1 MTDGEQLDELV
12 RLATRQASAL
22 DTIRNVLI
30 GFVVLLVLG
39 GLFWIALLRG

>member
-12 RLATRQASAL
+12 RLAARQASAL

-30 GFVVLLVLG
+30 GFAVVMVLS
-39 GLFWIALLRG
+39 GLYWIALARG